1 MAKYDDASWHY
12 GGDYPKDL
20 PNENAATHIGMF
32 LAWCIDNDLMSEEL
46 TEDVEEE
53 IKQVKNRELSG
64 ADFLIDICDESF
76 GEYDL
81 NELGNDFAKAYYEY
95 TDSTKFTE
103 KYASYIDDYARLLN
117 NSSTENDI
125 YKVENS
131 WQNYDLLKPI
141 IEQRFKQWQDFIAK
155 K

>member
-95 TDSTKFTE
+95 TEPTKFTE